1 MGDGVALSNLEE
13 IEEHAS
19 QTWSMI
25 QGSVPLDA
33 IDKQRIASALQLIKK
48 VRFALEKKSG

>member
-1 MGDGVALSNLEE
+1 MSNETALGNLEE

-19 QTWSMI
+19 QTWGMV

-33 IDKQRIASALQLIKK
+33 IDRQRIASALQLIKK
-48 VRFALEKKSG
+48 VRNALEKKSG